1 MCRLFAHQ
9 PIENYQCETRSLR
22 IGGHGTSIRLEAL
35 FWVVLEEISAGE
47 GLSLG
52 RFLTK
57 LHDEVLD
64 LHGKADN
71 FASLLRCSCLIYL
84 QTQSWVGP
92 RAMHHAVAGPDARAD
107 VAA

>member
-9 PIENYQCETRSLR
+9 PIENYQSETRSLR
-22 IGGHGTSIRLEAL
+22 IGGHGTSIRLESL
-35 FWVVLEEISAGE
+35 FWVVLEEVATQE
-47 GLSLG
+47 GLSLA
-52 RFLTK
+52 RFLTQ

-64 LHGKADN
+64 LHGRADN

-84 QTQSWVGP
+84 QSQRWAGP
-92 RAMHHAVAGPDARAD
+92 RALHRAADARAD

>member
-35 FWVVLEEISAGE
+35 FWVVLEEIAAGE

-71 FASLLRCSCLIYL
+71 FASLLRCSCLIYRSKSMVTVPEFKATVTPIL
-84 QTQSWVGP
+84 
-92 RAMHHAVAGPDARAD
+92 DAAE
-107 VAA
+107 

>member
-92 RAMHHAVAGPDARAD
+92 KAMQAPLRTE